1 MSASQPAPNGGCRVD
16 RALILASALPLT
28 QSAFT
33 DREFPQCGSRISL
46 FCNHRTLVFHFAP
59 ENSTRLDKT
68 QSACMRCS
76 AIPAR
81 GEHAL

>member
-33 DREFPQCGSRISL
+33 DREFPSMR
-46 FCNHRTLVFHFAP
+46 FA
-59 ENSTRLDKT
+59 NLSFL
-68 QSACMRCS
+68 
-76 AIPAR
+76 
-81 GEHAL
+81 